1 MLLHLSPYYFKLYC
15 KCCPLSSVH
24 SVHGAQ
30 TKSIPLPIPY
40 VAAIKSQLN

>member
-15 KCCPLSSVH
+15 KCCPLS